1 MSAPSSRNPLLV
13 GWLVLVTL
21 GLGWTLWKQHAGA
34 APAAEAKPT
43 TSASFTEL
51 NVERLNIVEP
61 NGRYRMVIANSA
73 RFPGLFMEGKEYKH
87 HSRKGGGMLFFNDE
101 GDESGGMTF
110 SSSRQ
115 DGNVSAGAGL
125 MFDQY
130 KQDQT
135 VGVIYNEHNG
145 QRQAGVRVWDRPDT
159 SIKPLMEM
167 SDRAANAATD
177 EEREAVRAEML
188 AHAQANGGV
197 GAERFFAGKALEDAI
212 VRLADKQGRARL
224 LLRVDG
230 EGQPRVEFLDAD
242 GKVVKSIT
250 AE

>member
-1 MSAPSSRNPLLV
+1 MHPTSSRNPLLL
-13 GWLVLVTL
+13 GWLALLTA
-21 GLGWTLWKQHAGA
+21 GLAWTLWERHGA
-34 APAAEAKPT
+34 SAPADDTATP
-43 TSASFTEL
+43 TSARFTEL
-51 NVERLNIVEP
+51 DVERINIVEP
-61 NGRYRMVIANSA
+61 NGNYRLVLANSA

-87 HSRKGGGMLFFNDE
+87 HSRKAGGMLFFNDE

-110 SSSRQ
+110 SSSR
-115 DGNVSAGAGL
+115 DGDNVSAGAGL

-135 VGVIYNEHNG
+135 VGVVYNEQNG
-145 QRQAGVRVWDRPDT
+145 RRQAGVRVWDRPDA

-167 SDRAANAATD
+167 SDRAANATTD
-177 EEREAVRAEML
+177 EEREQVRAEML

-197 GAERFFAGKALEDAI
+197 GAERFFAGKALDDAI

-230 EGQPRVEFLDAD
+230 EGQPRVEFLDTE
-242 GKVVKSIT
+242 GKVIKAIT